1 MEKVVREVEQ
11 ALVEND
17 AYIKQQE
24 LHLEKEV
31 AERKL
36 LQNEVTKLRKE
47 NASKNIQT
55 VVLKYLCG
63 FLLFLVIGLILL

>member
-31 AERKL
+31 
-36 LQNEVTKLRKE
+36 QKE
-47 NASKNIQT
+47 SYYRMK
-55 VVLKYLCG
+55 
-63 FLLFLVIGLILL
+63 